1 MTTVDTATAGGRGRT
16 AASDRRAAPVPGL
29 RRRRSTPH
37 ILLGAV
43 LVTVC
48 GLAFAVTAL
57 RVDPRIP
64 VLTLAGPV
72 PAGHVLVD
80 GDLTVVRIVPDPAL
94 AVLSEAQ
101 RSSVVGRTVRLPLA
115 AHSLLSAEVLGPA
128 AWPPSGE
135 SLIAV
140 SVKAGRIPVGVAAGA
155 QVLVLVVPG
164 SSATG
169 AAGASPAAGPQAR
182 ATVVSVAPGDASGAS
197 VVSLLMTSPDAVRI
211 ASASGEVALVLQG
224 GAG

>member
-1 MTTVDTATAGGRGRT
+1 MTTLHT
-16 AASDRRAAPVPGL
+16 AAKQPVGAERRATPTPGL

-43 LVTVC
+43 LVVVC

-57 RVDPRIP
+57 RVDPRTA
-64 VLTLAGPV
+64 VLALAGSV
-72 PAGHVLVD
+72 SAGHVLSD
-80 GDLTVVRIVPDPAL
+80 ADLTVVRIVPDPAL
-94 AVLSEAQ
+94 GVLSESQ
-101 RSSVVGRTVRLPLA
+101 RASVVGRSVRLPLA
-115 AHSLLSAEVLGPA
+115 ARSLLSQDVLGPA
-128 AWPPSGE
+128 AWPPRGE

-140 SVKAGRIPVGVAAGA
+140 SVKAGRVPTGVAAGA

-169 AAGASPAAGPQAR
+169 GTDASRGEAQRAP
-182 ATVVSVAPGDASGAS
+182 ATVVSVAAADASGGI
-197 VVSLLMTSPDAVRI
+197 VVSLLLSSADAVRI
-211 ASASGEVALVLQG
+211 AGAAGEVALVVQG